1 MWKVRI
7 LKLIGMTFKKI
18 PVETLLAITLTWIL
32 KKVSTKVDIEKVL
45 TTIKH
50 CTEALG
56 IMSDIISNSEVSDK
70 EVNMTTSTVNGLR
83 IELLDAWSKQKPAK
97 EIESKIASII
107 K

>member
-56 IMSDIISNSEVSDK
+56 IMSDIISNSEVTDK
-70 EVNMTTSTVNGLR
+70 EVNIATSTVNSLR
-83 IELLDAWSKQKPAK
+83 AELLTAWSKQKSGK
-97 EIESKIASII
+97 EIEAKLADISK
-107 K
+107 